1 MFVGDHTSTVFCKVP
16 ITLLKMLGS
25 IKIVLLLGVIY
36 LCRAAEEDV
45 LELSDSDFASTLAQ
59 HDTALVMFYA
69 PW

>member
-1 MFVGDHTSTVFCKVP
+1 
-16 ITLLKMLGS
+16 MLGS
-25 IKIVLLLGVIY
+25 LKIALLLGIIY

-45 LELSDSDFASTLAQ
+45 LDLTDSDFSTVLPQ